1 MGQAT
6 VLGMAEKVFLP
17 QVPGTGHWETK
28 YHKGSTG
35 GISSLTAST
44 VEPLLGLFQPF
55 LKSLPHT
62 FLSPYLA
69 PPWPA
74 SH

>member
-28 YHKGSTG
+28 YHK
-35 GISSLTAST
+35 AKKAQ
-44 VEPLLGLFQPF
+44 EA
-55 LKSLPHT
+55 
-62 FLSPYLA
+62 LA
-69 PPWPA
+69 P
-74 SH
+74 

>member
-1 MGQAT
+1 MGQAA

-28 YHKGSTG
+28 YHKEGTG
-35 GISSLTAST
+35 GISALTASA

-55 LKSLPHT
+55 LKKPPSH
-62 FLSPYLA
+62 LS
-69 PPWPA
+69 
-74 SH
+74 